1 MCIGR
6 HCGTPERIWWTFA
19 FSASTLLVGRQEEH
33 SASACKKAEWWG
45 AGMVSYL
52 ERGAGDLHMAQLM
65 PLPTPPPIITCF
77 IKIHIALPF
86 CCWLTQ
92 VVLEKRPLNGTCE
105 RTTHHSLYYSINW
118 ENSDWLTA
126 SIEVGLLMKLLST
139 VLGIF
144 PDYVVLCQW
153 GWLEVTHRRKAD
165 WRSTITA
172 YGARSAAI
180 ILLTWTHKLLVTPL
194 ASGKWCDRRKVY
206 VRVKCNTSFSQ
217 CLLSLVLCD
226 CSWMPPHLT

>member
-1 MCIGR
+1 MSASMCRPIGR

-45 AGMVSYL
+45 AGARCRRFAYGS
-52 ERGAGDLHMAQLM
+52 ADA
-65 PLPTPPPIITCF
+65 TSTPIITCF

-153 GWLEVTHRRKAD
+153 GWLEVTRQQKAG
-165 WRSTITA
+165 WRSTMTA
-172 YGARSAAI
+172 CGARSAAI
-180 ILLTWTHKLLVTPL
+180 ILLTWMHKLLVTPL
-194 ASGKWCDRRKVY
+194 ASGKWCDRQKVY
-206 VRVKCNTSFSQ
+206 VIVILRIVWLQLNATTFGLTIMPL
-217 CLLSLVLCD
+217 CL
-226 CSWMPPHLT
+226 P